1 MVHMPNP
8 QFAMEKQLIIS
19 RQQGGPYT
27 IDELEEDYNYSEL
40 CLCTPFKFFMF
51 LVLVGGIVVG
61 SLYADGYF
69 DTKTSSSGT
78 SADQDLS
85 STIFLTTFQPG
96 DGNGSGASTIG
107 SPTNDFVDTLPDP
120 LPIVT
125 RKTGACDPSA
135 CVVSTPIHQHKT
147 THRERETACVCVCG
161 VCVRGNGETTRHT
174 PHTTVCS
181 FV

>member
-96 DGNGSGASTIG
+96 DGNGSGWVR
-107 SPTNDFVDTLPDP
+107 NDRV
-120 LPIVT
+120 
-125 RKTGACDPSA
+125 
-135 CVVSTPIHQHKT
+135 HYH
-147 THRERETACVCVCG
+147 
-161 VCVRGNGETTRHT
+161 
-174 PHTTVCS
+174 
-181 FV
+181 